1 MYNAEESIRELENQI
16 AKLDNLILMGET
28 FIHMV
33 NASFGKCTLNELPAD
48 IQEDYISI
56 MKDIAES
63 RALKRDLELMLQAA
77 KSIFNNAAAYGLTQ
91 DERKTDAE
99 VDADEQ

>member
-1 MYNAEESIRELENQI
+1 MYNAEEGIRELEDQI

-33 NASFGKCTLNELPAD
+33 NMSFEGRTLDELPAD

-56 MKDIAES
+56 MKDISES

-77 KSIFNNAAAYGLTQ
+77 KSICNRVATYED
-91 DERKTDAE
+91 DEDATDTE
-99 VDADEQ
+99 VDADE

>member
-1 MYNAEESIRELENQI
+1 MYNAEESIKELNEQI
-16 AKLDNLILMGET
+16 VKLDNLILMGET

-33 NASFGKCTLNELPAD
+33 NASFGKCTLDELPSD

-56 MKDIAES
+56 MQDIAES
-63 RALKRDLELMLQAA
+63 QALKRDLELMLQAA

-91 DERKTDAE
+91 DEHNTDTE
-99 VDADEQ
+99 VDVDE

>member
-1 MYNAEESIRELENQI
+1 MYNAEESIKELNEQI
-16 AKLDNLILMGET
+16 VKLDNLILMGET

-33 NASFGKCTLNELPAD
+33 NMSFEGRTLGELPAD

-56 MKDIAES
+56 MKDISES

-91 DERKTDAE
+91 DEHKTDKE
-99 VDADEQ
+99 VDVDE

>member
-1 MYNAEESIRELENQI
+1 MRSIDESIKELKNQI

-33 NASFGKCTLNELPAD
+33 NASFGKCTLDELPSD
-48 IQEDYISI
+48 IQDDYISI

-63 RALKRDLELMLQAA
+63 QALKRDLELMLQAA
-77 KSIFNNAAAYGLTQ
+77 ESILNRNEA
-91 DERKTDAE
+91 EE
-99 VDADEQ
+99 VDENE

>member
-1 MYNAEESIRELENQI
+1 MHSVEWSIQELKNQI

-33 NASFGKCTLNELPAD
+33 NSSFGKCTFDELPPD
-48 IQEDYISI
+48 IQEDYIEI

-63 RALKRDLELMLQAA
+63 QALKRDLEIMLHAA
-77 KSIFNNAAAYGLTQ
+77 ESILNRAAVYEDDTGER
-91 DERKTDAE
+91 DEED
-99 VDADEQ
+99 DEDE

>member
-1 MYNAEESIRELENQI
+1 MYNAEESIKELNEQI
-16 AKLDNLILMGET
+16 VKLDNLILMGET

-33 NASFGKCTLNELPAD
+33 NMSFEGRTLDELPAD

-63 RALKRDLELMLQAA
+63 QALKRDLELMLHAA
-77 KSIFNNAAAYGLTQ
+77 ENICNRAAVYEDEE
-91 DERKTDAE
+91 DERNE
-99 VDADEQ
+99 

>member
-1 MYNAEESIRELENQI
+1 MYNAEESIRELNEQI

-33 NASFGKCTLNELPAD
+33 NASFGKCTLDELPAD

-63 RALKRDLELMLQAA
+63 QALKRDLELMLQAA

-91 DERKTDAE
+91 DEHKTDTE
-99 VDADEQ
+99 VDADE

>member
-1 MYNAEESIRELENQI
+1 MYNAEESIQELNEQI
-16 AKLDNLILMGET
+16 VKLDNLILMGET

-33 NASFGKCTLNELPAD
+33 NASFGKCTLDELPSD

-56 MKDIAES
+56 MQDIAES
-63 RALKRDLELMLQAA
+63 QALKRDLELMLQAA

-91 DERKTDAE
+91 DEHKTDAE
-99 VDADEQ
+99 VDADE

>member
-1 MYNAEESIRELENQI
+1 MNNAEESIRELENQI

-33 NASFGKCTLNELPAD
+33 NASFGKFTLDELPSD

-56 MKDIAES
+56 MKDISES
-63 RALKRDLELMLQAA
+63 QALKRDLEIMLQAA

-91 DERKTDAE
+91 DEHKTDKE
-99 VDADEQ
+99 VDVDE

>member
-1 MYNAEESIRELENQI
+1 MYNAEESIKELNEQI

-33 NASFGKCTLNELPAD
+33 NASFGKRTLDELPSD

-63 RALKRDLELMLQAA
+63 QALKRDLEIMLQAA

-91 DERKTDAE
+91 DEHKTDTE
-99 VDADEQ
+99 VDVDE

>member
-1 MYNAEESIRELENQI
+1 MYNAEESIKELNEQI
-16 AKLDNLILMGET
+16 VKLDNLILAGET
-28 FIHMV
+28 YIHMV
-33 NASFGKCTLNELPAD
+33 NMSFEGRTLDELPPD
-48 IQEDYISI
+48 IQEDYIEI
-56 MKDIAES
+56 MKDISES

-99 VDADEQ
+99 VDADE

>member
-1 MYNAEESIRELENQI
+1 MYSIEWSIKELNEQI
-16 AKLDNLILMGET
+16 AKLDDLILMGET

-33 NASFGKCTLNELPAD
+33 NSSFGKCTLDELPSD

-63 RALKRDLELMLQAA
+63 QALKRDLEIMLQAV

-91 DERKTDAE
+91 DEHKTDTE
-99 VDADEQ
+99 VDTDE

>member
-33 NASFGKCTLNELPAD
+33 NASFGKCTLDELPPD
-48 IQEDYISI
+48 IQEDYIEI

-63 RALKRDLELMLQAA
+63 QALKKDLEIMLYAA
-77 KSIFNNAAAYGLTQ
+77 ESIYNRAAVYENDK
-91 DERKTDAE
+91 DESDEE
-99 VDADEQ
+99 VDEDE

>member
-1 MYNAEESIRELENQI
+1 MHSVEWSIQELKNQI

-33 NASFGKCTLNELPAD
+33 NSSFGKCTLDELPAD

-63 RALKRDLELMLQAA
+63 RALKRDLEIMLQAA
-77 KSIFNNAAAYGLTQ
+77 KSICNRVAVYED
-91 DERKTDAE
+91 DEDEADTE
-99 VDADEQ
+99 VDVDE

>member
-1 MYNAEESIRELENQI
+1 MHSIDESIKELKDQI
-16 AKLDNLILMGET
+16 TKLDNLILMGET

-33 NASFGKCTLNELPAD
+33 NASFGKCTLDELPPD

-63 RALKRDLELMLQAA
+63 QALKRDLEIMLQAA
-77 KSIFNNAAAYGLTQ
+77 ESILNRAAVYEDDK
-91 DERKTDAE
+91 DECEEEDDK
-99 VDADEQ
+99 DE